1 MIEPTYPFQ
10 RQQQEEKPEQTS
22 RNTIQQ
28 GITHIKCNKFINSMQ
43 DEHIV
48 KYFWNYFIHNMF
60 LEIIKLLFEC
70 FK

>member
-1 MIEPTYPFQ
+1 
-10 RQQQEEKPEQTS
+10 
-22 RNTIQQ
+22 
-28 GITHIKCNKFINSMQ
+28 MQ